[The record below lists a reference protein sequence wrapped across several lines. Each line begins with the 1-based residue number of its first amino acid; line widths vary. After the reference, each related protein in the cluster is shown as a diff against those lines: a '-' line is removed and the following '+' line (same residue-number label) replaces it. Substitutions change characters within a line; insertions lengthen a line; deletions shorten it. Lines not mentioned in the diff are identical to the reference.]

1 MRVETAPRRASG
13 APLSVEGFASL
24 MDVSRETVAKLDAYL
39 VLLETWQKAINLVG
53 KSTLSDPWRRHILD
67 SAQLCRFLP
76 GAPSCVVD
84 LGSGAGLPGL
94 VLAVMTTSADVH
106 LVEADGRKA
115 QFLREAARRLELT
128 NLTVHAVRIERL
140 TMQADV
146 VTARALAPL
155 DKLLPLAT
163 PLLAPQGRMILLK
176 GAHATAELAEA
187 RASWSMQDQLEPSL
201 ADPDGRVV
209 ILDKV
214 RRRAQ

>member
-1 MRVETAPRRASG
+1 MSVETVPKRTTE
-13 APLSVEGFASL
+13 APLDAEGFASL

-39 VLLETWQKAINLVG
+39 ALLVTWQKAINLVG

-94 VLAVMTTSADVH
+94 VLAVMTTGAEVH
-106 LVEADGRKA
+106 LVESDRRKA
-115 QFLREAARRLELT
+115 QFLREAARRLELM
-128 NLTVHAVRIERL
+128 NVKVHAVRIERL

-155 DKLLPLAT
+155 VKLLPLAA

-187 RASWSMQDQLEPSL
+187 RESWSMQDQLEPSL

-209 ILDKV
+209 ILDEV